1 VDLRELDR
9 LPSLWRINRMVLTA
23 LLAAVIGPITPGLV
37 LSAAAAMHRRLANTR
52 RKRRPAVVY
61 PLVGL
66 F

>member
-23 LLAAVIGPITPGLV
+23 LLAAVIGPIMPNLV
-37 LSAAAAMHRRLANTR
+37 LIAAAAMHRRLANTR
-52 RKRRPAVVY
+52 RKRRPTVVY
-61 PLVGL
+61 PWAGL

>member
-1 VDLRELDR
+1 
-9 LPSLWRINRMVLTA
+9 LWRINRMVLIA

-37 LSAAAAMHRRLANTR
+37 LSAAATMHRRLANTR

-61 PLVGL
+61 PLAGL

>member
-1 VDLRELDR
+1 
-9 LPSLWRINRMVLTA
+9 LWRINRMVLTA

-37 LSAAAAMHRRLANTR
+37 LSAAATMHRRLANTR

-61 PLVGL
+61 PLAGL

>member
-1 VDLRELDR
+1 VDLSELDR

-23 LLAAVIGPITPGLV
+23 LLAAVIGPITPGLL

-52 RKRRPAVVY
+52 RKRRPAVAY
-61 PLVGL
+61 PLAGL

>member
-1 VDLRELDR
+1 VDLSELDR

-23 LLAAVIGPITPGLV
+23 LLAAIIGPITPGLL
-37 LSAAAAMHRRLANTR
+37 LSAAAAMHWRLANTR

-61 PLVGL
+61 PPASL

>member
-1 VDLRELDR
+1 VDLIELDR

-37 LSAAAAMHRRLANTR
+37 SNAATAMHRRLANTR

-61 PLVGL
+61 PLARL

>member
-9 LPSLWRINRMVLTA
+9 PPSLWRINRMVLTA
-23 LLAAVIGPITPGLV
+23 LLAAVIGPITPRLI
-37 LSAAAAMHRRLANTR
+37 LTAAVAMHRRLANTR

-61 PLVGL
+61 PLASL